1 MKTAAEFIVL
11 NSVKYGEK
19 SLVLQCLCRDLGR
32 RSFFVRSAASVAS
45 LIDPMSVL
53 EGSVVESPHFASSM
67 PSVTSLSRRVS
78 FPGIRSSVY
87 KSSITM
93 FMAEVIYRTMPEGVA
108 EDGVYDWCVGKLAL
122 LEALDK
128 DFGNYPLI
136 FLMELS
142 VNLGFRPRSEDIAPF
157 VSPEHIET
165 VHQLMSL
172 PFAEAMLVPLSGRV
186 RNSISDSLLRYM
198 ELHLDTSL
206 NIKSLPILREL
217 MECL

>member
-1 MKTAAEFIVL
+1 
-11 NSVKYGEK
+11 
-19 SLVLQCLCRDLGR
+19 
-32 RSFFVRSAASVAS
+32 
-45 LIDPMSVL
+45 
-53 EGSVVESPHFASSM
+53 
-67 PSVTSLSRRVS
+67 
-78 FPGIRSSVY
+78 
-87 KSSITM
+87 M

-122 LEALDK
+122 LDELDR

-142 VNLGFRPRSEDIAPF
+142 VNLGFRPRSEDIDPF
-157 VSPEHIET
+157 VSPDHVET
-165 VHQLMSL
+165 VHRLMTL
-172 PFAEAMLVPLSGRV
+172 PFADAMLVPLSGRV